1 MRYEMS
7 NNSGEDKVIDLELV
21 CEMMR
26 YEMSNNSG
34 GEDKVIDLELVKEE
48 ISSDSKFMAHLLSEI
63 CDYAVCNGM
72 KPNDTIKTISNSF
85 LFLLDIA
92 NFNGWKKEEN
102 NENIN

>member
-1 MRYEMS
+1 MS

-21 CEMMR
+21 KE
-26 YEMSNNSG
+26 EMS
-34 GEDKVIDLELVKEE
+34 
-48 ISSDSKFMAHLLSEI
+48 SDYNFMAQLLSEI

-72 KPNDTIKTISNSF
+72 KPNDTIKTISNNF
-85 LFLLDIA
+85 LSLLDIA